1 VLLALL
7 RRLQAEA
14 GPLAVLDTHAGAGIY
29 DLEGESARRSREGE
43 AVVRLMADAAAPP
56 VFGALKAAIRTAN
69 PDGGTRV
76 YPGSPVLTAA
86 ALREGDAYTGCELR
100 EDDHARLAAALTPY
114 GRRARAIRR
123 DGYAVLAAPTPPA
136 RRLVLIDPPFE
147 RGDEYPRLV
156 AAVGEALARGGRD
169 VFLIWLPL
177 KDLETFDGFLRG
189 LEAHG
194 LPPTVAMEVRLRPLH
209 DPTRLN
215 GCALVQVGGPDIAA
229 EGEAACRWIVACLG
243 DAGGQARITRLGGE

>member
-1 VLLALL
+1 M
-7 RRLQAEA
+7 
-14 GPLAVLDTHAGAGIY
+14 LDTHAGAGVY

-43 AVVRLMADAAAPP
+43 AIFRLMADDAAPP
-56 VFGALKAAIRTAN
+56 VFDALKAAVRKAN
-69 PDGGTRV
+69 PTGGARF
-76 YPGSPVLTAA
+76 YPGSPALVAA

-100 EDDHARLAAALTPY
+100 EDDHARLAEALAPH
-114 GRRARAIRR
+114 GRRVRAIRR

-156 AAVGEALARGGRD
+156 AAVGEALARRGRD
-169 VFLIWLPL
+169 VFLVWLPL

-189 LEAHG
+189 LEDYP
-194 LPPTVAMEVRLRPLH
+194 LPPTVAMEVRLRAL
-209 DPTRLN
+209 DNPTRLN
-215 GCALVQVGGPDIAA
+215 GCALVQIGGPDVTA